1 MVLILIGNQ
10 EAVLEVGT
18 WPALWQ
24 KIYLSKK
31 NSPEVYRYV
40 SLSHLLFEL
49 RLRTAIV
56 EAAKAL
62 KRSGVQFEDFEHS
75 HCNGQYWNL
84 NSRGGFELRR
94 DVTPAEGIR
103 DIFANGTLYGFEC
116 ATAIVI
122 VLYKG
127 VLDSIQESDF
137 NRMFADL
144 LLYDWHY
151 DSDLRLIEKYGASQ
165 SLPGDVL
172 YFKNPDVNPAQI
184 EWQGENTIKI
194 EEDLYYGHG
203 IGIVPSQAIITKLNR
218 HRIPGSMV
226 SAYQTDQVIHPDFL
240 YLSQFEAGGSGL
252 NPDLLHQAF
261 IQEGAIASRIGRRR
275 YVRA

>member
-1 MVLILIGNQ
+1 MIRIGDQ
-10 EAVLEVGT
+10 EAVLEVGS

-31 NSPEVYRYV
+31 NSPALYRYV
-40 SLSHLLFEL
+40 SLGHLKFEL
-49 RLRTAIV
+49 KLRTAIV

-62 KRSGVQFEDFEHS
+62 RRSGVQFETFERS

-84 NSRGGFELRR
+84 NSKGGFELRR

-103 DIFANGTLYGFEC
+103 DIFANGSLYGFEC

-127 VLDSIQESDF
+127 VLDSIQETDF

-151 DSDLRLIEKYGASQ
+151 DSDLRLIEKQGAPQ
-165 SLPGDVL
+165 SFPGDVL
-172 YFKNPDVNPAQI
+172 YFKNPDVNPEQI
-184 EWQGENTIKI
+184 EWQGENTVKL

-203 IGIVPSQAIITKLNR
+203 IGIVSSREIISKLNR

-226 SAYQTDQVIHPDFL
+226 SAYLTDQVIYPDFL
-240 YLSQFEAGGSGL
+240 YLSQFEAGSSEV
-252 NPDLLHQAF
+252 NPEVMQQAF
-261 IQEGAIASRIGRRR
+261 AGDGGITSQIGRRR
-275 YVRA
+275 YLLA